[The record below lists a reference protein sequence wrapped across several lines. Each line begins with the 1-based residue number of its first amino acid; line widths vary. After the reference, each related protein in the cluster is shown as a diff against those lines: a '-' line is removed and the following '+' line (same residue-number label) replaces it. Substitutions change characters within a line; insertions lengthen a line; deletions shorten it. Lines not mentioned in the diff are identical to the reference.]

1 MCCYQFSSSPTIASM
16 VACDIV
22 VADCWR
28 RLQLIL
34 IMPQILAGSGFDG
47 SESRVVAVQQIC
59 GRFMD

>member
-1 MCCYQFSSSPTIASM
+1 M

-47 SESRVVAVQQIC
+47 SESRAVAVQQIC